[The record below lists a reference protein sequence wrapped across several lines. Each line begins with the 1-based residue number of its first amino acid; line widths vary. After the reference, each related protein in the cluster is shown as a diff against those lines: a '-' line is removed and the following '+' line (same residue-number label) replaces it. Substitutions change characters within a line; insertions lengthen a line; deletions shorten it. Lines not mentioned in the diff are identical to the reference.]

1 MKNIKVLLQHSSGK
15 IRRGFI
21 ASHVGNIVRIRW
33 NADSSEGV
41 DINLDTEKSP
51 LGAWKMIG

>member
-1 MKNIKVLLQHSSGK
+1 MKKVLMQHARGKTRLGFLAFQAGK
-15 IRRGFI
+15 I
-21 ASHVGNIVRIRW
+21 VRVRW
-33 NADSSEGV
+33 NENSSEGV